1 MTADQQSR
9 SGLLL
14 GLGAYLIWGFLP
26 LYFKAL
32 AGVSATEIV
41 AHRIVWSLVFLAGL
55 VALWKRWP
63 ALRAAASSRVLLIL
77 VVTAALIA
85 TNWLIWIWA
94 VTNNHVLEGSLGY
107 YLNPLVNVLLG
118 VVLLGE
124 RLSRARIFAVLLA
137 AAGVAVLAFGA
148 GDGLWISLSL
158 AGSFALYGY
167 VRKVAP
173 VEAIEGLTI
182 ETAILMP
189 ISLGWILWL
198 NASGEAG
205 SDMAR
210 SRHFCWCW
218 PAPSPRCPAAVHG
231 RVQKTALFDARLSP
245 IYRPVHPIPARG
257 SGFRRAA
264 DDRAHHLLRRDLD
277 GARHLRGRR
286 LAAEPGRSR
295 RGQAA
300 PRLSLALRPE
310 RGHNPIMLN
319 LVSIVI
325 GIMCLVA
332 AALAFLPLLG
342 WMNWLIIPGAVI
354 GLGIGVLSKRRS
366 GTNLNIAVILICA
379 LRLMLGGGIF

>member
-94 VTNNHVLEGSLGY
+94 VTNDHVLEGSLGY

-198 NASGEAG
+198 NASGESGLGHGSLTTFLLVLAG
-205 SDMAR
+205 AVTAVPLLLFTAASKR
-210 SRHFCWCW
+210 LPYSTLGFLQYI
-218 PAPSPRCPAAVHG
+218 APSIQFLLAVLVFGERLTTAHIICFG
-231 RVQKTALFDARLSP
+231 AIWTALV
-245 IYRPVHPIPARG
+245 IY
-257 SGFRRAA
+257 
-264 DDRAHHLLRRDLD
+264 
-277 GARHLRGRR
+277 
-286 LAAEPGRSR
+286 AAEGW
-295 RGQAA
+295 
-300 PRLSLALRPE
+300 RLNRVE
-310 RGHNPIMLN
+310 
-319 LVSIVI
+319 
-325 GIMCLVA
+325 A
-332 AALAFLPLLG
+332 AAAKRLP
-342 WMNWLIIPGAVI
+342 A
-354 GLGIGVLSKRRS
+354 
-366 GTNLNIAVILICA
+366 
-379 LRLMLGGGIF
+379 